1 MEHCGRKID
10 ELLRA
15 KSLLCDLEK
24 NEEKNYVMK
33 KLLKNVVDI
42 VKLTNRLSFS
52 CLYKNDI
59 NIITNKGELSNLKN
73 SLLKIVYDLLLYS
86 SNDKTK
92 NLIKSE
98 FKNNHCIIP
107 NNYYI
112 ISSTLDEIYTRAKEC
127 YPFFNLSNKDNSIIA
142 HKIGSTSS
150 HTLYIN
156 DGHNKRNTQF
166 NHYISPEHVSEGG
179 NKDISYEQRREKKVH
194 SNLPPMHI
202 KKEETNSESY
212 GEDNE
217 ANRGN
222 GNETSSTEKQDGDE
236 DEESIKFQK
245 LLSTHILKVQSDSE
259 ESDKHSDAKNDHK
272 KVKKDLEKNTKK
284 GILSSKGNKRKKGK
298 KKKSA
303 LERDALNQRRNAQ
316 DNNVNKDFRMAYIS
330 PKKMSQ
336 KVQSSWLHLTNNY
349 AKYFIPRIPI
359 KYNKM
364 MELES
369 ELAEAIQFQERL
381 IEKKK
386 KLLQYWEMFYCNE
399 LDDRSSN
406 KIVEEMYTDIPFKD
420 MDAISDISEIS
431 QVHDVEKM
439 TKKEKINEINEISE
453 ISEINLNIKN
463 DLSKCK
469 KDARGEKS
477 CSYSCSSSDVTM
489 PNPEESLSEDF
500 FCTILKK
507 LNKDINK
514 YSYRINKLNHPY
526 AYEISNIIK
535 LYSQFDESVSTFANV
550 KDILTKPEDINKKE
564 YIIVRDKQE
573 FIEMVNL
580 IQSRY
585 NKISMTVLVNYKNTY
600 RGFTSLI
607 LIGTMDRN
615 YIIDVLDI
623 FEEVYLLNKITTD
636 QRILKIMHRAENV
649 VLPLQKDFSI
659 YFVNI
664 IDISLCADYLNLKNN
679 LSYLVYNYFN
689 VTVHSSGHDSN
700 FLTRPL
706 TPDLVQTLKYSF
718 HYLYYLFDYV
728 ITDLYFNFIV
738 NSCRGEGSASVE
750 GVATEGESGVTES
763 RGHCALDVDG
773 EDHIERCGKNIYVNF
788 EKIKFSDI
796 SENERKYGEEM
807 INRVFVHSNRKCL
820 TKYEIRDVCDVRKT
834 MEQIKTIIQTS
845 YNSKFSDTL
854 IEDIL
859 VWREKLSKKYDESPD
874 SIINI
879 HNIIS
884 IIINMPTT
892 ISSLKNN
899 IVPLSTTLEEN
910 LETLFEIVIKS
921 NIIKK
926 TNLFFYRNYTDCEN
940 RIGITG
946 MGNEEETLH
955 STTRHMYN
963 RENIN
968 TENYENVIIAPNMY
982 FQCISEE
989 ESFQRKEKVVEGRDQ
1004 KETNEGEQ
1012 QKEMCTNMEEEI
1024 FALEKTFFGEK
1035 DDSLMKG
1042 EDKYNSHNNDDNAAR
1057 ENYLRLSSL
1066 ISSMKERKE
1075 KVFNARRHTNP
1086 TENVKTEGSKT
1097 KKSIVKDKKQQKKG
1111 ENKNRVVHQSYNQQY
1126 NIKNTKDLYS
1136 KNILNEMS

>member
-33 KLLKNVVDI
+33 KLLNNVVEI

-112 ISSTLDEIYTRAKEC
+112 ISSTLDEIYTRAKKC
-127 YPFFNLSNKDNSIIA
+127 YPFFNQSSKDNSIIA
-142 HKIGSTSS
+142 HKIGSTS
-150 HTLYIN
+150 HALYLN
-156 DGHNKRNTQF
+156 DGYNKKNAHL
-166 NHYISPEHVSEGG
+166 NHYISPEHVSQGG
-179 NKDISYEQRREKKVH
+179 NKEISNEQRREKKVH
-194 SNLPPMHI
+194 SNLPSMHI

-212 GEDNE
+212 GEDTE

-222 GNETSSTEKQDGDE
+222 GNETSSAEKQDGDE
-236 DEESIKFQK
+236 DEESINFQK

-259 ESDKHSDAKNDHK
+259 ESDKHSNTKNDYK
-272 KVKKDLEKNTKK
+272 NVKKDLDKNTKK
-284 GILSSKGNKRKKGK
+284 GILSSRENKRKKGK

-303 LERDALNQRRNAQ
+303 LEREALNKRKNAQ
-316 DNNVNKDFRMAYIS
+316 DIVNKDFRMAYIS
-330 PKKMSQ
+330 PKKISQ

-364 MELES
+364 MELEG

-386 KLLQYWEMFYCNE
+386 KLLYYWEMFYCNA

-406 KIVEEMYTDIPFKD
+406 KIIEEMYTDIQFKD

-439 TKKEKINEINEISE
+439 TKKEKINEINEI
-453 ISEINLNIKN
+453 NLNIKK

-469 KDARGEKS
+469 KDAREEKS

-514 YSYRINKLNHPY
+514 YSYKINNLNHPY
-526 AYEISNIIK
+526 TYEITNIIK

-550 KDILTKPEDINKKE
+550 KDILTKPEDINNKE
-564 YIIVRDKQE
+564 YIIVKDKQE

-580 IQSRY
+580 IQTRY

-607 LIGTMDRN
+607 LIGTMDKN
-615 YIIDVLDI
+615 YLIDVLDI

-664 IDISLCADYLNLKNN
+664 IDISLCADCLNLKNN

-700 FLTRPL
+700 FLARPL

-738 NSCRGEGSASVE
+738 NSYRGRESASVE
-750 GVATEGESGVTES
+750 GVGTEGESGVAES
-763 RGHCALDVDG
+763 RGYSALDIDG
-773 EDHIERCGKNIYVNF
+773 EDHIERRGKNIYVNF

-796 SENERKYGEEM
+796 SENERKYGEKM

-834 MEQIKTIIQTS
+834 LEQIKTIIRTS

-892 ISSLKNN
+892 LSSLKNN
-899 IVPLSTTLEEN
+899 IVPLSTTLAEN

-921 NIIKK
+921 NVIKK
-926 TNLFFYRNYTDCEN
+926 TNLFFYRNYTHCEN
-940 RIGITG
+940 HIGITG
-946 MGNEEETLH
+946 RGNEEETLN
-955 STTRHMYN
+955 SATRHVYN

-968 TENYENVIIAPNMY
+968 TENYKNVIIAPNMY

-989 ESFQRKEKVVEGRDQ
+989 ESFQKKEKVVVERDQ
-1004 KETNEGEQ
+1004 RETNEGEQ
-1012 QKEMCTNMEEEI
+1012 QKEMCTNMDEEI

-1035 DDSLMKG
+1035 DDNLMKG
-1042 EDKYNSHNNDDNAAR
+1042 KGRYNSYSNDDSATL

-1086 TENVKTEGSKT
+1086 TENAKTEGSKT
-1097 KKSIVKDKKQQKKG
+1097 KKSIVKDKKQQNKG
-1111 ENKNRVVHQSYNQQY
+1111 ENKNRVMYQSYNQQY
-1126 NIKNTKDLYS
+1126 NIKKTKELYS